1 MTLGS
6 HESPGS
12 ETSYSPLEGVRVLD
26 LCRLIPGAITT
37 RKLADMGAEV
47 VKVEEP
53 GTGDYMRLIPPL
65 VNGVGLVHRV
75 YNRGKLS
82 VVLDLASSQ
91 GLAKLQQ
98 LGMKADVIVDSFR
111 PGKLQHG
118 SLKGLGDLLADL
130 RRQRPELIRCSI
142 TGFGMTGPFAQLPA
156 HGNSLDALSGT
167 MTVVRDNGSPTIGAV
182 GSLGSRV
189 GGLNAATAI
198 CAALFRAQRTGRG
211 VAIDIS
217 CWDAAV
223 DCRAPRIAYSLGGYG
238 HQPNP
243 NDMGPLH
250 ALYETEDG
258 KLILFASVEK
268 KFWEN
273 FCTAVGRPDLASRW
287 HSGGA
292 SLAAEPDVE
301 LYRELQEL
309 FRARPRDEW
318 VELFAAHDVIGTPVL
333 DIAEIPEL
341 EHFRTRRLAD
351 EEPNGSFPRMYDPI
365 RWVDDDTRPGMNST
379 DAPQI
384 GEHQDFVFRK
394 WVRS

>member
-1 MTLGS
+1 M
-6 HESPGS
+6 E
-12 ETSYSPLEGVRVLD
+12 
-26 LCRLIPGAITT
+26 
-37 RKLADMGAEV
+37 
-47 VKVEEP
+47 
-53 GTGDYMRLIPPL
+53 
-65 VNGVGLVHRV
+65 
-75 YNRGKLS
+75 
-82 VVLDLASSQ
+82 
-91 GLAKLQQ
+91 
-98 LGMKADVIVDSFR
+98 ADVIIDSFR
-111 PGKLQHG
+111 PGKLQRG

-142 TGFGMTGPFAQLPA
+142 TGFGMTGSFAQLPA

-167 MTVVRDNGSPTIGAV
+167 MTVVRDNGSARIGAT
-182 GSLGSRV
+182 GSLGSKV

-198 CAALFRAQRTGRG
+198 CAALFHVQRTGRG

-238 HQPNP
+238 RQPDA
-243 NDMGPLH
+243 NDLGPLH
-250 ALYETEDG
+250 TLYETADG

-273 FCTAVGRPDLASRW
+273 FCVMVGRQDLAARW

-301 LYRELQEL
+301 LQQELQEL
-309 FRARPRDEW
+309 FRTRPRDEW

-333 DIAEIPEL
+333 DIEEIPEL
-341 EHFRTRRLAD
+341 EHFRTRRLTD
-351 EEPNGSFPRMYDPI
+351 EEPARPLPRMYDPI
-365 RWVDDDTRPGMNST
+365 RWVDDDSRPGMNST
-379 DAPQI
+379 DAPQL
-384 GEHQDFVFRK
+384 GEHQDLVFKK